1 MRTDPSAWSTKAARE
16 RTGALMPWLLWS
28 NAKNLSTHMDQ
39 DAQRIAWLR
48 LALGEILSSPDMKSA
63 KVAAAALDA
72 DDRELREGGK
82 GKERTLPVRETGNP
96 WLADD

>member
-1 MRTDPSAWSTKAARE
+1 
-16 RTGALMPWLLWS
+16 MPWLLWS
-28 NAKNLSTHMDQ
+28 NAKNLPTHMDQ
-39 DAQRIAWLR
+39 NSNRIAWLR

-82 GKERTLPVRETGNP
+82 GKERTLPIAGTQNP
-96 WLADD
+96 WLAED